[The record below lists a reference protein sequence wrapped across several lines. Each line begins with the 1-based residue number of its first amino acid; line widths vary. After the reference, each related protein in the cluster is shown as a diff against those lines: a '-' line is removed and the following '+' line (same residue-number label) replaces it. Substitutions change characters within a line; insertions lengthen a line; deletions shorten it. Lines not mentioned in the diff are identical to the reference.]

1 MRPSN
6 FGLSG
11 VSFKSSPDKEETA
24 KSLFSGVGIVEQVT
38 QSLYDRMIELKG
50 QAKREE
56 HHEEPRD
63 TGGAQFAEATFSVYL
78 SRKVNQCQILE
89 CTKRDISST
98 CERVTIPLTAIPID

>member
-1 MRPSN
+1 MISSVLFSRILARFYREYHHKCVQAILVFPEFPS
-6 FGLSG
+6 ST
-11 VSFKSSPDKEETA
+11 SRDKEETA
-24 KSLFSGVGIVEQVT
+24 KSLFSGVGRVEQVT

-78 SRKVNQCQILE
+78 SRKSKGGILFF
-89 CTKRDISST
+89 C
-98 CERVTIPLTAIPID
+98 